1 MSRILRSSRAEG
13 DLYEIWDYIA
23 HDNTAAAS
31 KLLRT
36 IGAKFEMLLKNP
48 LMGQDRSELA
58 PQMRSFSVGHYVI
71 YYRPFSN
78 GIEIIRVLHGARDV
92 DSIFFSRGK
101 DD

>member
-1 MSRILRSSRAEG
+1 MY
-13 DLYEIWDYIA
+13 DIWDYIA
-23 HDNTAAAS
+23 HDNPAAAS

-58 PQMRSFSVGHYVI
+58 PQIRSFSVGNYVI

-78 GIEIIRVLHGARDV
+78 GIEIMRVLHGARDV
-92 DSIFFSRGK
+92 DGIFFGPGK
-101 DD
+101 TN

>member
-13 DLYEIWDYIA
+13 DLYDIWDYVA

-48 LMGQDRSELA
+48 LMGQDRSELV
-58 PQMRSFSVGHYVI
+58 PRMRSFSVGNYVI
-71 YYRPFSN
+71 YYRPFSD
-78 GIEIIRVLHGARDV
+78 GIEIMRVLHGARDV
-92 DSIFFSRGK
+92 DGIFFGRGK
-101 DD
+101 TN